1 MTRTHKH
8 DILWV
13 RSLPNS
19 HFIHPL
25 LTFVHECENYLNVFE
40 YSCKFQY
47 KYFIHAIFNTNTYSY
62 IVCELFLIQ
71 ICWDICLIQIYFDI
85 LPSFAILAMFFSPC
99 AV

>member
-8 DILWV
+8 DI
-13 RSLPNS
+13 PDS

-71 ICWDICLIQIYFDI
+71 ICLIQIYFDI

-99 AV
+99 VV